1 MLADLSLAILHHVT
15 VFSLFAVY
23 AIRVTL
29 VRPNLAGDTIKR
41 LAAFDGVYG
50 LLSLVALVVGFTRV
64 VLSLKG
70 WDYYS
75 GYWVFW
81 AKIAAFAIV
90 GVLSIKPTIR
100 FRQWLKAGGT
110 VSDAEIAAVR
120 PWMRAEGAFLLA
132 ILALAAMMARGV
144 GY

>member
-1 MLADLSLAILHHVT
+1 MLADLILAILHHVT

-29 VRPNLAGDTIKR
+29 VRPGLAGESVKR

-50 LLSLVALVVGFTRV
+50 ILSLVALAVGFTRV
-64 VLSLKG
+64 FLSLKG

-81 AKIAAFAIV
+81 AKITAFAII
-90 GVLSIKPTIR
+90 GILSIKPTMR
-100 FRQWLKAGGT
+100 FRQWLKAAGP

-120 PWMRAEGAFLLA
+120 PWIRAEGAFFIA